1 MARFCIAD
9 ANDQMKAV
17 TLGELGTKLSGAAL
31 PDMVAPESARILST
45 LNWLRAGVLGA
56 NDGIVSTAA
65 IIFGVAGASAA
76 PATVMLAGIASVAA
90 GATSMAVGEYVS
102 VSTQRDLEVAE
113 LARQKADLAS
123 NPERELGILARLFE
137 QRGVEPTLAAQ
148 VAREMSDKDAVA
160 VHARA
165 ELGIDPDNMTNPWA
179 AAVASMVSFAIGG
192 SIPIAAMLL
201 SGRGIEIEVT
211 GVAVVI
217 AMALTGLVSARL
229 GRTPVLRS
237 VVRNVVGGLL
247 AIAIT
252 YGVGKIAGTQI

>member
-1 MARFCIAD
+1 MSSAP
-9 ANDQMKAV
+9 V
-17 TLGELGTKLSGAAL
+17 
-31 PDMVAPESARILST
+31 PDVIAPESARILST

-65 IIFGVAGASAA
+65 IIFGVAAASATH
-76 PATVMLAGIASVAA
+76 ATVMLAGIAAVAA
-90 GATSMAVGEYVS
+90 GAMSMAAGEYVS

-113 LARQKADLAS
+113 LGRQKSDLARD
-123 NPERELGILARLFE
+123 PERELNILTRLFE
-137 QRGVEPTLAAQ
+137 QRGVEPKLAAE

-165 ELGIDPDNMTNPWA
+165 ELGIDPDNVTSPWA
-179 AAVASMVSFAIGG
+179 AAIASMVSFTVGG
-192 SIPIAAMLL
+192 SIPIVAMLV
-201 SGRGIEIEVT
+201 SARAIEIEVA
-211 GVAVVI
+211 GAAVVV
-217 AMALTGLVSARL
+217 AMALTGFVSARL

-237 VVRNVVGGLL
+237 VVRNVAGGML

>member
-1 MARFCIAD
+1 MSSAP
-9 ANDQMKAV
+9 V
-17 TLGELGTKLSGAAL
+17 
-31 PDMVAPESARILST
+31 PDVIAPESARILST

-65 IIFGVAGASAA
+65 IIFGVAAASATHS
-76 PATVMLAGIASVAA
+76 TVMLAGIAAVAA
-90 GATSMAVGEYVS
+90 GAMSMAAGEYVS

-113 LARQKADLAS
+113 LGRQRSDLARD
-123 NPERELGILARLFE
+123 PERELNILTRLFE
-137 QRGVEPTLAAQ
+137 QRGVEPKLAAE

-165 ELGIDPDNMTNPWA
+165 ELGIDPDNVTSPWA
-179 AAVASMVSFAIGG
+179 AAIASMVSFTVGG
-192 SIPIAAMLL
+192 SIPIVAMLV
-201 SGRGIEIEVT
+201 SARAIEIEVA
-211 GVAVVI
+211 GAAVVV
-217 AMALTGLVSARL
+217 AMALTGFVSARL

-237 VVRNVVGGLL
+237 VVRNVAGGML